1 MEGERMDE
9 VSVEAKLASEGVAP
23 SLTVAVPR
31 LEVQRAV
38 DEEHEADLVLDVVRT
53 NGQREERRVLVA
65 LDVETLR
72 SLIADQEGDQI
83 LFAIDPESLANSF
96 DDVEAHGLREVGAT
110 LAIAV
115 AAVGAGA
122 GAASAE
128 GLQPALATDH
138 VVQATVQSENAGM
151 PRAMPSDYAQAGAS
165 EQQMPRAMPS
175 DYAAS
180 DDSGATLRRD
190 PGAVPTGAAT
200 TQAVERGIENVRASQ
215 PASAATDPTSGI
227 EAVRVGGTAVPD
239 PSTGI
244 ETVRAD
250 RAPAQVGDDGTTI
263 AAPSTGAAVAIAGG
277 ALLMIAAAAFAVRR
291 KREPRLA

>member
-1 MEGERMDE
+1 LK
-9 VSVEAKLASEGVAP
+9 AKLASEGVAP

-31 LEVQRAV
+31 LEVQSAV
-38 DEEHEADLVLDVVRT
+38 DEGHEADLVLDVVRT

-72 SLIADQEGDQI
+72 SLITDQEGEQI

-96 DDVEAHGLREVGAT
+96 DDVEGHGLREVGAT

-138 VVQATVQSENAGM
+138 AVQATVQEAGM
-151 PRAMPSDYAQAGAS
+151 PRAMPSDYAQARAG
-165 EQQMPRAMPS
+165 EEQMPRAMPS

-190 PGAVPTGAAT
+190 PGAAPTGAAMT
-200 TQAVERGIENVRASQ
+200 EVVDRGIENVRASQ
-215 PASAATDPTSGI
+215 PPPATAPDPNSAI
-227 EAVRVGGTAVPD
+227 ESVRVGGTAVPD

-244 ETVRAD
+244 ENVRAD
-250 RAPAQVGDDGTTI
+250 RSPAQVGDDGTSI

-291 KREPRLA
+291 TREPRPA

>member
-1 MEGERMDE
+1 MDE

-23 SLTVAVPR
+23 SLAVAVPR

-38 DEEHEADLVLDVVRT
+38 DEEQEADLVLDVVRT
-53 NGQREERRVLVA
+53 NGQRDGRRVRVA
-65 LDVETLR
+65 LDVATLR
-72 SLIADQEGDQI
+72 SLIADQEGEQI
-83 LFAIDPESLANSF
+83 VFAIDPESLANTF

-115 AAVGAGA
+115 AAMGAGA

-128 GLQPALATDH
+128 GLQPALASDH
-138 VVQATVQSENAGM
+138 AVQATVQSEEAGM
-151 PRAMPSDYAQAGAS
+151 PRAMPSDYAQSRAD

-175 DYAAS
+175 DYAA
-180 DDSGATLRRD
+180 A
-190 PGAVPTGAAT
+190 
-200 TQAVERGIENVRASQ
+200 QGIENVRAAQ
-215 PASAATDPTSGI
+215 PPPATAPDPTSGI
-227 EAVRVGGTAVPD
+227 ESVRVGGTAVPD

-250 RAPAQVGDDGTTI
+250 RAPAPVGDDGTTI

-277 ALLMIAAAAFAVRR
+277 ALLMIAAAAFTLRR
-291 KREPRLA
+291 AREPKLA

>member
-1 MEGERMDE
+1 MDE
-9 VSVEAKLASEGVAP
+9 VSVAAKLASEGVAP
-23 SLTVAVPR
+23 SLTVAVPL

-38 DEEHEADLVLDVVRT
+38 DEEQEADLVLDVVRT

-65 LDVETLR
+65 LDLETLR
-72 SLIADQEGDQI
+72 SLMTDQEGEQI
-83 LFAIDPESLANSF
+83 LFAMDPESLANIF
-96 DDVEAHGLREVGAT
+96 DDVEAHGLREIGAT

-122 GAASAE
+122 GTAGAE
-128 GLQPALATDH
+128 GLQPALATNH
-138 VVQATVQSENAGM
+138 VVQATVQSEDAGM
-151 PRAMPSDYAQAGAS
+151 PRAMPSDYAQARAG
-165 EQQMPRAMPS
+165 EQMPRAMPS
-175 DYAAS
+175 DYAAPN
-180 DDSGATLRRD
+180 DSGATLRRD

-215 PASAATDPTSGI
+215 PPPATAPDSTSGI

-250 RAPAQVGDDGTTI
+250 RTPAQVGDDGTTI

-291 KREPRLA
+291 TREPRPA

>member
-1 MEGERMDE
+1 MDE

-38 DEEHEADLVLDVVRT
+38 DEKQEADLVLDVVRT

-65 LDVETLR
+65 FDVETLR
-72 SLIADQEGDQI
+72 SLINDQSGEQI
-83 LFAIDPESLANSF
+83 LFAIDPESLATSF
-96 DDVEAHGLREVGAT
+96 NDVEAHGLREVGAT

-128 GLQPALATDH
+128 GLQPAFTADH
-138 VVQATVQSENAGM
+138 AVQATVQSDYAGM
-151 PRAMPSDYAQAGAS
+151 PRAMPSDYDQARAS

-190 PGAVPTGAAT
+190 PGAAPTGAAT

-215 PASAATDPTSGI
+215 PPPATAPDPTSGI

-239 PSTGI
+239 PSTAI
-244 ETVRAD
+244 ENVRVD

-291 KREPRLA
+291 TREPRPA